1 MMKYVTLSAALLF
14 LLFALA
20 PNVSAVAA
28 TPNGMVVLFT
38 DYGADSIYVGA
49 IKGAIYAKF
58 PQVRID
64 SITNSV
70 PPYDI
75 VAGAYMLA
83 EASREFPEGTTFCC
97 VVDPGVGTPRKRV
110 VLETK
115 NGYWFVGPDNG
126 LLWLVAQRFGI
137 AGIHEA
143 TKEDLWRK
151 GDVSHTFQGRDI
163 FGPVAAAVARGVA
176 LDQIG
181 PEVKDL
187 VKLDIEE
194 SRVENGAALG
204 VVIRADDYGN
214 LVTNISSE
222 QLAQA
227 GLKPGDTLDLA
238 VGKAKFHAPWK
249 ATYADVPKGQKL
261 CVIQSSGLLE
271 CAINKGSL
279 AQAIGESFHAR
290 VSARKAK

>member
-1 MMKYVTLSAALLF
+1 MKRQAWWAVLLAAGCVV
-14 LLFALA
+14 AGTTPA
-20 PNVSAVAA
+20 SAA
-28 TPNGMVVLFT
+28 TPNGMVILFT
-38 DYGADSIYVGA
+38 DYGADSVYVGA

-58 PQVRID
+58 PQARVD

-70 PPYDI
+70 PSYDI

-115 NGYWFVGPDNG
+115 NGYYFVGPDNG

-137 AGIHEA
+137 AGIREA
-143 TKEDLWRK
+143 TQEDLWRK

-163 FGPVAAAVARGVA
+163 FGPVAAAVARGTT

-181 PEVKDL
+181 PEIKEL
-187 VKLDIEE
+187 AKLDIEE
-194 SRVENGAALG
+194 SRVENGVAFG
-204 VVIRADDYGN
+204 TVIRADDYGN
-214 LVTNISSE
+214 LVTNISAE

-227 GLKPGDTLDLA
+227 GLKLGDSLELA
-238 VGKAKFHAPWK
+238 VGKAKFRAPWK
-249 ATYADVPKGQKL
+249 ATYADVAQGQRL

-279 AQAIGESFHAR
+279 AGAIKESFHAR
-290 VSARKAK
+290 VVVRKAK